1 MFNIVLLF
9 LGLLVS
15 PAFAQFTPANAQNVT
30 CATRPNGDNSNACA
44 NTAWVNQNAASTSTP
59 HTWTA
64 PQTFAG
70 GVIFPTTSY
79 AQIVTTSTGA
89 SVFSPI
95 LDATA
100 FGAVGDATTNN
111 NAALAAI
118 STQVS
123 ALHTAGYPG
132 VEVRF
137 PCGRFKATAQFSL
150 SPTNGKNVTI
160 KGGGNNCSELFFSGS
175 NGIVVN
181 LANQYASATVEDIGI
196 VTDDTTGAYTAVR
209 YSLPAGI
216 VDPFNAT
223 NALNRVSLH
232 GYDGYGTSTYWGIG
246 FFQDKSSFVNLN
258 DFNYAGATGNKGIG
272 VKLQGD
278 TGTSHFNVVTNVVS
292 SNFAYY
298 DKAIWYGTYYQGLQ
312 VTTTN
317 FTGGAYGI
325 YVPAGAAM
333 VDQLSVT
340 NSQFGQNATADIFLG
355 SKMSAFIA
363 TGNLFIPRGTAIV
376 TAGLVNSSITA
387 NSFQAYS
394 AGVGTALNIGS
405 SGDTAESV
413 AISGNTILSL
423 ASGINIA
430 SGATAAISTNVIWNT
445 TAPYTNSSSTTFQ
458 SGNIVNSAMLSS
470 QLILGGSSGLP
481 VSTGISGLGT
491 GVATALGNA
500 TNASGGIYT
509 YGTTLPA
516 SMEPAHTGDVTNSAG
531 SLAMTLATVNSN
543 VGSFGS
549 ATQAPQVT
557 FNGKGLATAV
567 SNVTITPA
575 VGSITGLGSGV
586 ASALG
591 NATGSANAV
600 ATLGSDAKVL
610 AAQLPTPGFRNRLRN
625 PTFAIN
631 QRVVSGTVTLAAGAY
646 GHDGVKGGASGATYT
661 FSTSGLDTTITVSA
675 GSIILSIE
683 DKLIEGGVYRLS
695 QAGNA
700 QARVWQGTGSTGSGS
715 YAAAPFTTASLTANT
730 QTNVEFSTGTVLRPQ
745 LELGTLETTFE
756 RRIYASEL
764 ELAQRYYEKSFDQ
777 GTAPATNTGVL
788 TGAEFAQALGA
799 TLSIQHTLR
808 YKVEKRTAPIIT
820 LYNTNAA
827 NAQMRDQNTGA
838 DCSGTTALN
847 VGTSGFRLFATS
859 PGGAGLGDLLT
870 IHWSADADL
879 N

>member
-1 MFNIVLLF
+1 MKHVKWLALLALAVVL
-9 LGLLVS
+9 S
-15 PAFAQFTPANAQNVT
+15 PAHAQ
-30 CATRPNGDNSNACA
+30 
-44 NTAWVNQNAASTSTP
+44 
-59 HTWTA
+59 TWTKLNIGIA
-64 PQTFAG
+64 RDVTPNKVGIDVGTTSQTYIPIGTVQG
-70 GVIFPTTSY
+70 GVFAAVTNFPTTSY
-79 AQIVTTSTGA
+79 AQVVTTNTGA

-100 FGAVGDATTNN
+100 AGAVGDAVMSN
-111 NAALAAI
+111 NAAFATIA
-118 STQVS
+118 TQVS
-123 ALHTAGYPG
+123 ALLAVGYPG

-137 PCGRFKATAQFSL
+137 PCGRFKATTALTL

-160 KGGGNNCSELFFSGS
+160 KGGGNNCTELFFSGS

-223 NALNRVSLH
+223 NALNRVSIH

-278 TGTSHFNVVTNVVS
+278 TGTSHFNVVTNIVS

-325 YVPAGAAM
+325 YMPAGAAM

-500 TNASGGIYT
+500 T
-509 YGTTLPA
+509 
-516 SMEPAHTGDVTNSAG
+516 
-531 SLAMTLATVNSN
+531 
-543 VGSFGS
+543 
-549 ATQAPQVT
+549 
-557 FNGKGLATAV
+557 
-567 SNVTITPA
+567 
-575 VGSITGLGSGV
+575 
-586 ASALG
+586 
-591 NATGSANAV
+591 GSANAV

-610 AAQLPTPGFRNRLRN
+610 TAQLPTPGFRNRLRN

-683 DKLIEGGVYRLS
+683 DKMIEGGVYRLA

-756 RRIYASEL
+756 RRTYASEL
-764 ELAQRYYEKSFDQ
+764 EFNQRYYEKSFDQ
-777 GTAPATNTGVL
+777 SVAPAQNTGNL
-788 TGAEFAQALGA
+788 SSAEFDRALGA
-799 TLSIQHTLR
+799 SLAVQHGVR
-808 YKVEKRTAPIIT
+808 FKVEKRTAPTVT

-827 NAQMRDQNTGA
+827 NAQMRDQNTGT
-838 DCSGTTALN
+838 DCSGTSALN
-847 VGTSGFRLFATS
+847 AGTSGFRLFATS
-859 PGGAGLGDLLT
+859 PGGAGAGDLLT
-870 IHWSADADL
+870 IHWTADAEL
-879 N
+879 

>member
-1 MFNIVLLF
+1 MKHVKWLALLALAVVL
-9 LGLLVS
+9 S
-15 PAFAQFTPANAQNVT
+15 PAHAQ
-30 CATRPNGDNSNACA
+30 
-44 NTAWVNQNAASTSTP
+44 
-59 HTWTA
+59 TWTKLNIGIA
-64 PQTFAG
+64 RDVTPNKVGIDVGTTSQTYIPIGTVQG
-70 GVIFPTTSY
+70 GVFAAVTNFPTTSY
-79 AQIVTTSTGA
+79 AQVVTTNTGA

-100 FGAVGDATTNN
+100 AGAVGDAVMSN
-111 NAALAAI
+111 NAAFATIA
-118 STQVS
+118 TQVS
-123 ALHTAGYPG
+123 ALLAVGYPG

-137 PCGRFKATAQFSL
+137 PCGRFKATTALTL

-160 KGGGNNCSELFFSGS
+160 KGGGNNCTELFFSGS

-216 VDPFNAT
+216 VNPFNAT
-223 NALNRVSLH
+223 NALNRVSIH

-278 TGTSHFNVVTNVVS
+278 TGTSNFNVVTNIVS

-298 DKAIWYGTYYQGLQ
+298 DKAIWYGTYYQGLA

-325 YVPAGAAM
+325 YVPPGAAM

-340 NSQFGQNATADIFLG
+340 NSQFGQNATADISLG

-363 TGNLFIPRGTAIV
+363 TGNLFIPHGTAIA

-394 AGVGTALNIGS
+394 AGVGMALNIGS

-413 AISGNTILSL
+413 AIGGNTILSL

-430 SGATAAISTNVIWNT
+430 SGAVASISNNVTWNT
-445 TAPYTNSSSTTFQ
+445 TSPYTNSSSTTFQ
-458 SGNIVNSAMLSS
+458 SGNIVNAAMLPS
-470 QLILGGSSGLP
+470 QLNLGGSSGLP
-481 VSTGISGLGT
+481 VSTGISGFGT

-500 TNASGGIYT
+500 TTGSGGI
-509 YGTTLPA
+509 
-516 SMEPAHTGDVTNSAG
+516 V
-531 SLAMTLATVNSN
+531 LATSPSLTTPNL
-543 VGSFGS
+543 GTPS
-549 ATQAPQVT
+549 A
-557 FNGKGLATAV
+557 ATLTNA
-567 SNVTITPA
+567 
-575 VGSITGLGSGV
+575 TGLPISSGV
-586 ASALG
+586 SGLGTGVATALG

-610 AAQLPTPGFRNRLRN
+610 TAQLPTPGFRNRLRN

-661 FSTSGLDTTITVSA
+661 FSTSGLDTTITISA
-675 GSIILSIE
+675 GSLIMPIE
-683 DKLIEGGVYRLS
+683 DKLIEGGTYRVS

-730 QTNVEFSTGTVLRPQ
+730 QTNVEFSTGTILRPQ
-745 LELGTLETTFE
+745 LELGSLETTFE
-756 RRIYASEL
+756 RRTYASEL
-764 ELAQRYYEKSFDQ
+764 EFNQRYYEKSFDQ
-777 GTAPATNTGVL
+777 SVAPAQNTGNL
-788 TGAEFAQALGA
+788 SSAEFDRAFGA
-799 TLSIQHTLR
+799 SLAVQHGVR
-808 YKVEKRTAPIIT
+808 FKVEKRTAPTVT

-838 DCSGTTALN
+838 DCTGTAALN
-847 VGTSGFRLFATS
+847 AGTSGFRIFATS
-859 PGGAGLGDLLT
+859 PGGAGAGDLLT
-870 IHWSADADL
+870 IHWTADAEL
-879 N
+879 